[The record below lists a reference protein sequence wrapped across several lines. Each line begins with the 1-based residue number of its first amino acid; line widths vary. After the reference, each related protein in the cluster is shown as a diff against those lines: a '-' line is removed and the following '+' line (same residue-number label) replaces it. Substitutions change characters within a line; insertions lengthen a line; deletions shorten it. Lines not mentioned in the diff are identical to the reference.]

1 MGNLSLLF
9 TKMNTGPPIRNHR
22 EEKMKSH
29 TIQYRKARAGGQRH
43 GVHIAVHHNPLSRS
57 LNKITVHSFNQHQ
70 HRVQNTTLSSAKTK
84 IKKTVAPPVLVMQSK
99 D

>member
-9 TKMNTGPPIRNHR
+9 TKMNTGPPIHNHR

-29 TIQYRKARAGGQRH
+29 TIQHRKARGGQRH
-43 GVHIAVHHNPLSRS
+43 GVHIAVHHNPVSRS
-57 LNKITVHSFNQHQ
+57 LNKITVRSFNQHQ
-70 HRVQNTTLSSAKTK
+70 HLVRNTALSSAKTK
-84 IKKTVAPPVLVMQSK
+84 IKKTVGPPALAMQSK